1 MASNR
6 DGRRGSRPDLFAH
19 LDHLTNNRST
29 QDDAR
34 ASVRNDRDRD
44 TYRGDRIPRDRRDD
58 RREYRRDDRRDD
70 RRDYDRRGG
79 GSYDSR
85 RSRYDDDRR
94 DRRNDHWENDRSY
107 RAGGDRRRRSRSPS
121 RRTRSPSRRSRSR
134 DRQQHDAEEQR
145 AEKLK
150 LAKRLEATAK
160 WKAERQAK
168 LDAEKAAAEQSR
180 SKAPSTPVA
189 TASAAPSPA
198 APSPEAEDS
207 APKPKFDPKKIAK
220 KAKSLIPGA
229 KAALGQDI
237 SIPVST
243 KSEAPLIANKPSL
256 TSSGLKSGKM
266 QHLSNIATTTNNV
279 PGAQAQIASKVGG
292 FGLNANGQATVDG
305 PAKKAM
311 GLDDDQDEART
322 LEKLPTFSDNNFE
335 DTAQANSPD
344 DTTEMGDD
352 VGMQNELAALAARR
366 AAADNEEMDVNT
378 NGDFP
383 MEGIMA
389 EAQPEAM
396 DEDVDP
402 LDAFM
407 SNLDKTMPETDFMSM
422 KKRPEALY
430 GEDVL
435 GEETEIIE
443 DDELAKF
450 AARKKKKELKP
461 INHGKV
467 EYEPFKKQ
475 FYIEPEELKDMDD
488 AELQA
493 LRFELDGIKVRGKD
507 VPKPLLSWPQMGL
520 SVPALEVIQSLKY
533 EKPTPIQSQAVPTIM
548 AGRDVIAVAKTGS
561 GKTMG
566 FLLPMFRHIKDQRPL
581 SKKDGP
587 IAIVL
592 APTRELA
599 NQIHGE
605 CKPFLK
611 ALNLRAAVCFGQASL
626 KDNIDKIKLGVEIVV
641 ATPGRLIDLATVNN
655 GQLLSFK
662 RVTYLVLDEADR
674 LWDMG
679 FAPQVNAL
687 IHQIRP
693 DRQFVMFSATFPP
706 SMEELARKVLRK
718 PVEIIVGGRATV
730 APEIE
735 QLIEVRP
742 QSTKFARLLEI
753 LGEAYRDETEA
764 RTLIFVDRQEAA
776 DELFLVLTQRQ
787 FAVGS
792 MHGGREQSDRSSTIE
807 DFKSGALPIVVATSV
822 AARGLDVKQLKIVIN
837 YDAPT
842 HLEDYIHR
850 AGRTGRAGQT
860 GTCYTFITEE
870 QGRYAPDLCKA
881 LKQSGKEVPE
891 SLKAL
896 QDDYFE
902 KVKSGKAKASSR
914 GFGGHGIEKIDAARD
929 AARGVLGGKYA
940 TEDKEGGDKAA
951 TKDKEPEIVIHSL
964 ADAAKRES
972 RSPTPAQEAAHPQIQ
987 VHKREKIDT
996 KGMDPLA
1003 AAKLA
1008 ASRLTGRLTQPN
1020 ALRSGQSVDNRGPDA
1035 GDYHATLQI
1044 NDQPQKARWAVTNRT
1059 NVAKILDSTGVSIT
1073 SKGIYYA
1080 PGKEPAA
1087 GELPKLYLLV
1097 EGDSE
1102 ASVMEAMRELY
1113 RLLKE
1118 GAIMAAEAEMRAPRV
1133 GGRYSMI

>member
-1 MASNR
+1 MASSR
-6 DGRRGSRPDLFAH
+6 DGRRASRPDLFEGRLVGRGAADNDH
-19 LDHLTNNRST
+19 TNGREYLDR
-29 QDDAR
+29 DR
-34 ASVRNDRDRD
+34 GRDRDRD
-44 TYRGDRIPRDRRDD
+44 REYFRDGRAPRDRRDD
-58 RREYRRDDRRDD
+58 RADDRRDD
-70 RRDYDRRGG
+70 RRDTRRDYDRRGG
-79 GSYDSR
+79 DYDSR
-85 RSRYDDDRR
+85 RPRYEAYRR
-94 DRRNDHWENDRSY
+94 DRDRRSDRWEDDRPY
-107 RAGGDRRRRSRSPS
+107 RGGGDRRRRSRSPG

-134 DRQQHDAEEQR
+134 DRSSRADEEAER
-145 AEKLK
+145 LEKQK

-180 SKAPSTPVA
+180 STAPNTPAA
-189 TASAAPSPA
+189 TASAAPSPTA
-198 APSPEAEDS
+198 SLPAEQDS

-243 KSEAPLIANKPSL
+243 KSEASRTANNPSL
-256 TSSGLKSGKM
+256 TSSGSKSGT
-266 QHLSNIATTTNNV
+266 QPHV
-279 PGAQAQIASKVGG
+279 ASKVGG
-292 FGLNANGQATVDG
+292 FGLNASGQATADG

-311 GLDDDQDEART
+311 GLDDDQDEARI
-322 LEKLPTFSDNNFE
+322 LEKLPTFSDHNYE
-335 DTAQANSPD
+335 DTAQANTPD
-344 DTTEMGDD
+344 DTSDMGEDA
-352 VGMQNELAALAARR
+352 GIQQELAALAARR
-366 AAADNEEMDVNT
+366 EAADNGLMAADA
-378 NGDFP
+378 NGDVP
-383 MEGIMA
+383 MEDIV
-389 EAQPEAM
+389 AQEEPDAM

-407 SNLDKTMPETDFMSM
+407 SNLDHTMPEADFMSM

-435 GEETEIIE
+435 GEETEIVE

-461 INHGKV
+461 VNHGKI

-520 SVPALEVIQSLKY
+520 SVPALEVIRSLKY

-611 ALNLRAAVCFGQASL
+611 ALGLRAAVCFGQASL

-655 GQLLSFK
+655 GQLLSFR

-735 QLIEVRP
+735 QIIEVRE
-742 QSTKFARLLEI
+742 QSSKFPRLLEI

-837 YDAPT
+837 YDVPS

-870 QGRYAPDLCKA
+870 QGRFAPDLCKA

-896 QDDYFE
+896 QADYFE

-929 AARGVLGGKYA
+929 ATRGVLGGKYA
-940 TEDKEGGDKAA
+940 TEDKEAGDKAVA
-951 TKDKEPEIVIHSL
+951 KDKEPEIVIHSL
-964 ADAAKRES
+964 ADAAK
-972 RSPTPAQEAAHPQIQ
+972 QEAQSPKPSEESSHPKIE

-1059 NVAKILDSTGVSIT
+1059 NVSKILESTGVSIT
-1073 SKGIYYA
+1073 SKGVYYP
-1080 PGKEPAA
+1080 PGKEPTAPSD
-1087 GELPKLYLLV
+1087 LPKLYLLV

-1118 GAIMAAEAEMRAPRV
+1118 GAIMAAEAELRAPRA

>member
-1 MASNR
+1 
-6 DGRRGSRPDLFAH
+6 L
-19 LDHLTNNRST
+19 
-29 QDDAR
+29 
-34 ASVRNDRDRD
+34 
-44 TYRGDRIPRDRRDD
+44 
-58 RREYRRDDRRDD
+58 
-70 RRDYDRRGG
+70 
-79 GSYDSR
+79 
-85 RSRYDDDRR
+85 
-94 DRRNDHWENDRSY
+94 
-107 RAGGDRRRRSRSPS
+107 
-121 RRTRSPSRRSRSR
+121 
-134 DRQQHDAEEQR
+134 
-145 AEKLK
+145 AEKQ
-150 LAKRLEATAK
+150 EA
-160 WKAERQAK
+160 Q
-168 LDAEKAAAEQSR
+168 KAAAEENPV
-180 SKAPSTPVA
+180 KAIFKKMDEAQASVTSTPGLN
-189 TASAAPSPA
+189 SPA
-198 APSPEAEDS
+198 AQSPAES
-207 APKPKFDPKKIAK
+207 VPAPAESSLPKPKFDPKKIAK

-237 SIPVST
+237 FIPAT
-243 KSEAPLIANKPSL
+243 QKSATSLFANKSNL
-256 TSSGLKSGKM
+256 TSSGTMSGKSL
-266 QHLSNIATTTNNV
+266 HTPYCTRITNITPA
-279 PGAQAQIASKVGG
+279 PRRQAASKVGG
-292 FGLNANGQATVDG
+292 FGLSASGQVSTDAPTK
-305 PAKKAM
+305 KKAL
-311 GLDDDQDEART
+311 GLDDDQEEART
-322 LEKLPTFSDNNFE
+322 LEKLPTFSDQNY
-335 DTAQANSPD
+335 DDAALANTPGED
-344 DTTEMGDD
+344 DTYDMEEAGTEE
-352 VGMQNELAALAARR
+352 ELAALAARR
-366 AAADNEEMDVNT
+366 AAAESEEMDVDANAHPV
-378 NGDFP
+378 DIK
-383 MEGIMA
+383 MEDDSAMA
-389 EAQPEAM
+389 DASEHDEEAM
-396 DEDVDP
+396 EEDIDP

-407 SNLDKTMPETDFMSM
+407 SNLDTTMPESDFMSM

-435 GEETEIIE
+435 GEETEIVE
-443 DDELAKF
+443 DDELAAF
-450 AARKKKKELKP
+450 AKRKKKKEIKSV
-461 INHGKV
+461 NHGTID
-467 EYEPFKKQ
+467 YEPFKKQ
-475 FYIEPEELKDMDD
+475 FYIEPEELKDMDET
-488 AELQA
+488 ELNN

-581 SKKDGP
+581 TKKDGP
-587 IAIVL
+587 IAIIL

-611 ALNLRAAVCFGQASL
+611 ALGLKAAVCYGQASL

-655 GQLLSFK
+655 GQLLSFR

-679 FAPQVNAL
+679 FAPQVEAL

-706 SMEELARKVLRK
+706 SMENLARKVLRK

-735 QLIEVRP
+735 QVVEVRE
-742 QSTKFARLLEI
+742 QTSKFVRLLDI
-753 LGEAYRDETEA
+753 LGEAYRNETED
-764 RTLIFVDRQEAA
+764 RTLIFVERQEAA
-776 DELFLVLTQRQ
+776 DELFMALTLRQ

-792 MHGGREQSDRSSTIE
+792 IHGGKEQSDRSSTID

-837 YDAPT
+837 YDVPS

-881 LKQSGKEVPE
+881 LKQSGKDIPIE
-891 SLKAL
+891 L
-896 QDDYFE
+896 QKLSDEYFE

-940 TEDKEGGDKAA
+940 TEDKEGGDKAV

-964 ADAAKRES
+964 ADARKMSEEPKPVEEVN
-972 RSPTPAQEAAHPQIQ
+972 PTIT
-987 VHKREKIDT
+987 VHKREKPDT
-996 KGMDPLA
+996 TGLDPLA

-1008 ASRLTGRLTQPN
+1008 ASRLTGRLTKPN

-1035 GDYHATLQI
+1035 GDYHATLEI

-1059 NVAKILDSTGVSIT
+1059 NVSKILEQTGVSIT
-1073 SKGIYYA
+1073 SKGVYYA
-1080 PGKEPAA
+1080 PGKEPQP

-1118 GAIMAAEAEMRAPRV
+1118 GALMAAEQEARAPRAA
-1133 GGRYSMI
+1133 GKYSMI